1 MHRAENCCSRL
12 PGPRATFRIHRRGS
26 ISLAPHVHTRAGV
39 SGNSLAWHP
48 ARLMHVRP
56 HWPSVRR
63 PGRCATKHSF
73 SWLLR
78 FAASIE
84 RRQAAERG
92 ENYAAREQ
100 SRHCHRR
107 GAWHG
112 RGRGTLFAREGAKVV
127 VADVLGA
134 QAETVAAD
142 IRASGGNAT
151 AATIDVTSEPAWVA
165 LIENTVARFGCLDIL
180 VNNAGISG
188 SSVGDPDGLEGW
200 QRIIAVNQTSVFLGT
215 KLAAE
220 EMAKTG
226 GGSIVNI
233 SSIMGFVGGPSG
245 HPAYSA
251 SKGAVRIYT
260 KSAAVRYGPLG
271 IRVNSVHPGYMPPML
286 NATNANE
293 RADKIALTP
302 LRRLGEPIEVA
313 YGVLFLAS
321 DEASFVTGT
330 ELVIDGGFIAQ

>member
-1 MHRAENCCSRL
+1 MRLDGKVAIVTGAAHGMGEAE
-12 PGPRATFRIHRRGS
+12 
-26 ISLAPHVHTRAGV
+26 
-39 SGNSLAWHP
+39 
-48 ARLMHVRP
+48 ARL
-56 HWPSVRR
+56 
-63 PGRCATKHSF
+63 
-73 SWLLR
+73 
-78 FAASIE
+78 FAK
-84 RRQAAERG
+84 
-92 ENYAAREQ
+92 
-100 SRHCHRR
+100 
-107 GAWHG
+107 
-112 RGRGTLFAREGAKVV
+112 EGARVV
-127 VADVLGA
+127 VADVLQDA
-134 QAETVAAD
+134 AEAVAAD
-142 IRASGGNAT
+142 IRASGGESV
-151 AATIDVTSEPAWVA
+151 AATIDVTREADWVA
-165 LIENTVARFGCLDIL
+165 LIAKTLASYGRLDIL

-200 QRIIAVNQTSVFLGT
+200 QRVIAVNQTSVFLGT

-220 EMAKTG
+220 QMAKTG
-226 GGSIVNI
+226 GGSIINI

-271 IRVNSVHPGYMPPML
+271 VRVNSVHPGYMPPML

-293 RADKIALTP
+293 RGEKIAATP

-330 ELVIDGGFIAQ
+330 ELVIDGGYIAQ

>member
-1 MHRAENCCSRL
+1 MVVPASSR
-12 PGPRATFRIHRRGS
+12 R
-26 ISLAPHVHTRAGV
+26 
-39 SGNSLAWHP
+39 
-48 ARLMHVRP
+48 
-56 HWPSVRR
+56 
-63 PGRCATKHSF
+63 
-73 SWLLR
+73 
-78 FAASIE
+78 AASTE
-84 RRQAAERG
+84 
-92 ENYAAREQ
+92 
-100 SRHCHRR
+100 
-107 GAWHG
+107 
-112 RGRGTLFAREGAKVV
+112 REGAKVV
-127 VADVLGA
+127 VADILGDRVEA
-134 QAETVAAD
+134 VAAS
-142 IRASGGNAT
+142 IRASNGAAI

-165 LIENTVARFGCLDIL
+165 LIAKTVETYGRLDIL

-188 SSVGDPDGLEGW
+188 SSVGNPDGLDGW
-200 QRIIAVNQTSVFLGT
+200 DRVIAVNQTSVFLGT

-220 EMAKTG
+220 QMAKTG

-233 SSIMGFVGGPSG
+233 SSIMGFVGGASG

-313 YGVLFLAS
+313 YGVLFLAA
-321 DEASFVTGT
+321 DEASFVSGT
-330 ELVIDGGFIAQ
+330 ELVIDGGYIAQ